1 MEGIAES
8 LIGHPCE
15 ALILEQYWYEANLT
29 APANVCWLGFCGSWY
44 RLYLDAGSV
53 HWTTSGDGPKSY
65 DMPELDAEVTL
76 MDLGNDFDLVRDV
89 LTSYAVGIVDH
100 GVEVS
105 LGFESGKFVT
115 LRNAA
120 DDTTTYRCT
129 A

>member
-1 MEGIAES
+1 
-8 LIGHPCE
+8 
-15 ALILEQYWYEANLT
+15 
-29 APANVCWLGFCGSWY
+29 
-44 RLYLDAGSV
+44 
-53 HWTTSGDGPKSY
+53 
-65 DMPELDAEVTL
+65 MPELDAEVTL